1 MAFKGVSCPFTCVTR
16 LAWAR
21 SHSHLN
27 WVDIEHVPKVLPRFE
42 DHLTKLSLG
51 GRRYKSVSATT
62 LHYFRGG
69 AKSWEM
75 AFHDVWNRLRQT
87 YFLGIWKSG
96 ASVGGGTPCQAFQP
110 SGGVAVLERGCARSV
125 MGSHAMWHLLQHS
138 LGVWPPDSKIGADL
152 V

>member
-69 AKSWEM
+69 PKVGRWRFMMFGTVCDKLIFWGSGNLGHLWVGAPPARRSNQVE
-75 AFHDVWNRLRQT
+75 VLLCLRE
-87 YFLGIWKSG
+87 
-96 ASVGGGTPCQAFQP
+96 
-110 SGGVAVLERGCARSV
+110 GVQGL
-125 MGSHAMWHLLQHS
+125 
-138 LGVWPPDSKIGADL
+138 
-152 V
+152 